1 MGAAGDLAAPATP
14 DSRTRM
20 DYKHILT
27 EEVDGILLIALNEPT
42 QRNALSLGMRA
53 ELAQAIAHGRDDDT
67 VRALVLTG
75 RGGAF
80 CAGGDLK
87 SLREGADRAI
97 ATRRRIQGL
106 HAWFADFVD
115 FPKPVVVAVDGP
127 CAGAG
132 FSLAMAGDVILCTPR
147 SWFCQVFGRIGVIPD
162 MASLYLLPRRVGLP
176 AARDLILTARRMGP
190 DEAVKLGF
198 AREIVPQDDLETA
211 ARRVAAQLAE
221 TSGES
226 FVAAKLALNH
236 AFERPLMNDHAQ
248 SQLNGQSQ
256 LTP

>member
-1 MGAAGDLAAPATP
+1 MAHV
-14 DSRTRM
+14 
-20 DYKHILT
+20 HIQT
-27 EEVDGILLIALNEPT
+27 EQADGILLIALAEPA

-53 ELAQAIAHGRDDDT
+53 ELAEAIAQGRDDAG

-132 FSLAMAGDVILCTPR
+132 FSLAMAGDVIICTPR
-147 SWFCQVFGRIGVIPD
+147 AWFCQVFGRIGVIPD

-176 AARDLILTARRMGP
+176 VARELILTARRMAA
-190 DEAVKLGF
+190 DEAQARGLAAEIVPGDLLEVR
-198 AREIVPQDDLETA
+198 AREIA
-211 ARRVAAQLAE
+211 ARLACAADA
-221 TSGES
+221 G
-226 FVAAKLALNH
+226 FVARKLALNH
-236 AFERPLMNDHAQ
+236 AFERPPFHDPVLPLAAGRHP
-248 SQLNGQSQ
+248 LI
-256 LTP
+256 P

>member
-1 MGAAGDLAAPATP
+1 MAY
-14 DSRTRM
+14 R
-20 DYKHILT
+20 HIQT
-27 EEVDGILLIALNEPT
+27 EQADGIVLIALNEPA

-53 ELAQAIAHGRDDDT
+53 ELAEAITQCRDDAG

-147 SWFCQVFGRIGVIPD
+147 AWFCQVFGRIGVIPD
-162 MASLYLLPRRVGLP
+162 MASLYLLPRRIGLP
-176 AARDLILTARRMGP
+176 AARELILTARRMGP
-190 DEAVKLGF
+190 DEAR
-198 AREIVPQDDLETA
+198 ARGLVAEIVPGDRLEAA
-211 ARRVAAQLAE
+211 ARDLAARLAD
-221 TSGES
+221 TAGEG
-226 FVAAKLALNH
+226 FVAGKLALNH
-236 AFERPLMNDHAQ
+236 AFERPF
-248 SQLNGQSQ
+248 S
-256 LTP
+256 